1 MRARLYA
8 GLAVLLSTVAAGAQS
23 IPFDMTPEL
32 GRPAASGQPQTQP
45 SQGTNPQPLPTV
57 ADRQRRYLLPFPEF
71 VLSGETAR
79 RSWAIY
85 LTQQE
90 AASPAGLRIGYQNA
104 VVVAPEISHL
114 VLSINGNKLVDTQ
127 IKSSN
132 GTAELG
138 VDIPANLLHQGLNEI
153 VVEAQQR
160 HRTDCTVASTYELW
174 TRFDPAKTFL
184 TFQDQA
190 AGRWK
195 SVEDIR
201 AVGVD
206 EKGGTSFLL
215 VAPSMTQTPATVP
228 VVRLAEVLATL
239 SNMPNQTFA
248 LREKPDAPAR
258 AGQAVAVVGPAADI
272 QQYLPALPPGATT
285 APVSAM
291 VDDPNGGPSTLVV
304 TGPNWQAVGS
314 AVEDIAKVLDRPATS
329 QRTSLATQTWHMP
342 DVPLFF
348 EAGLKTFSELGV
360 ATQEFSGRRFR
371 TDFMIGMP
379 ADFYADSYGHVTL
392 LLDAAYSQDVLPG
405 SHIDVYV
412 NGNIAA
418 TMPIT
423 STGGEILR
431 HLPINVTMR
440 HFRPG
445 DNSIAIEAVL
455 QTKSDA
461 VCAPGATGSGSSRF
475 VLFDSSELVVPAFAR
490 IGRTP
495 NLSAVSGNG
504 FPYGRAGEPVP
515 LIVDNSEPKALSAAA
530 SLLARMSVAAGR
542 PIPVKAATASGAT
555 TDRDAI
561 FVGAVSQIP
570 ATVLAQ
576 LGIAGDVAL
585 TWGEATSPA
594 GTNTDATFDEWRQ
607 RLRGSGWRG
616 QVSMFEDWLN
626 RTFNFSFSSL
636 RLIPRS
642 DRPFS
647 PPGGTSLLL
656 AQQAS
661 PDGFGTW
668 TVATAPNADL
678 LQEGVDALAQQTQWR
693 QLSGRIAALDVLS
706 HKVTTEPVVRFGF
719 VQTQPFSISNYRL
732 IVANWLSANALAYS
746 VALAVLSI
754 LLGLATA
761 GLLASL
767 GRRP

>member
-1 MRARLYA
+1 MRPWRHAA
-8 GLAVLLSTVAAGAQS
+8 LAVLLSTAAANAQTT
-23 IPFDMTPEL
+23 PFDMSPEL
-32 GRPAASGQPQTQP
+32 GHPAASGQPQTAP
-45 SQGTNPQPLPTV
+45 ARNATSQPLPS
-57 ADRQRRYLLPFPEF
+57 AIDKPRRYLLPFAEF

-79 RSWAIY
+79 RSWAIN

-90 AASPAGLRIGYQNA
+90 AASPATLRIGYQNA

-114 VLSINGNKLVDTQ
+114 ELSINGNKVIDTQ
-127 IKSSN
+127 IRSSD
-132 GTAELG
+132 GTAELS

-153 VVEAQQR
+153 VVAAQQR
-160 HRTDCTVASTYELW
+160 HRTDCTIASTYELW
-174 TRFDPAKTFL
+174 TRFDPARTFL
-184 TFQDQA
+184 TFQDPA

-206 EKGGTSFLL
+206 EKGGTGFVF
-215 VAPSMTQTPATVP
+215 VAPSSTHTGATVP
-228 VVRLAEVLATL
+228 VVRLAEALATL
-239 SNMPNQTFA
+239 SNMPNQTFT
-248 LREKPDAPAR
+248 LREKPEAAPQP
-258 AGQAVAVVGPAADI
+258 GQAVVFVGPAADI
-272 QQYLPALPPGATT
+272 QQYLPALPPGAAT

-291 VDDPNGGPSTLVV
+291 VDDPKGGPSTLVV
-304 TGPNWQAVGS
+304 TGPNWSAVGS

-348 EAGLKTFSELGV
+348 EAGRKTFSELGV

-371 TDFMIGMP
+371 TDFLIGMP

-455 QTKSDA
+455 QTRADA

-495 NLSAVSGNG
+495 NLSAISGNG
-504 FPYGRAGEPVP
+504 FPYGRAEQPVP
-515 LIVDNSEPKALSAAA
+515 LIVDNSEPRALSAAA

-542 PIPVKAATASGAT
+542 PILVRAVTASGAT

-561 FVGAVSQIP
+561 FVGTVSQIP
-570 ATVLAQ
+570 APVLAQ
-576 LGIAGDVAL
+576 LGIAGDTAQ
-585 TWGEATSPA
+585 TWGEASSPS
-594 GTNTDATFDEWRQ
+594 GSNTDATFDEWRQ
-607 RLRGSGWRG
+607 KLRGSGWRG
-616 QVSMFEDWLN
+616 QISALEDWLN

-636 RLIPRS
+636 RLMPQF
-642 DRPFS
+642 DKPFS

-661 PDGFGTW
+661 PDGEGTW
-668 TVATAPNADL
+668 TVATAPNAGL
-678 LQEGVDALAQQTQWR
+678 LQDGVEELARQTQWR
-693 QLSGRIAALDVLS
+693 QLSGRIAALDVIS

-719 VQTQPFSISNYRL
+719 MQTQPFSIANYRL
-732 IVANWLSANALAYS
+732 IVANWLSANALGYS
-746 VALAVLSI
+746 VALTLLSI

-761 GLLASL
+761 GLLGSL